1 MCIRDSLCLVS
12 IYYFIIIAFRP
23 SKFISVNKLESLSFL
38 VIVTTISLGYLC
50 TTEEA
55 SYSLKVFLIVIMAV
69 FNASFFVS
77 WFWKVAKDFI
87 KKKIRSHD
95 KLRPHLEKV
104 ENILKRRSVSYT
116 HLTLPT
122 IYSV

>member
-1 MCIRDSLCLVS
+1 MCIRDS
-12 IYYFIIIAFRP
+12 
-23 SKFISVNKLESLSFL
+23 
-38 VIVTTISLGYLC
+38 LC

-104 ENILKRRSVSYT
+104 ENILKRRLRKLEPSATAEEERYLSLI
-116 HLTLPT
+116 H
-122 IYSV
+122 I